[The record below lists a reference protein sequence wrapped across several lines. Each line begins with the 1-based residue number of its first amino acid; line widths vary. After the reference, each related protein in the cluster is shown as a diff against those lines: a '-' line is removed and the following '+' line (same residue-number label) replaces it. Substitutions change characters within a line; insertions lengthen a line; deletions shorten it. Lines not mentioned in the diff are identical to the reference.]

1 MYSSKFTL
9 IQSFFSCL
17 TSNATAWS
25 GFMHTRRVQWHCYIT
40 HFSEQAI
47 QGGLINHRAG

>member
-17 TSNATAWS
+17 T
-25 GFMHTRRVQWHCYIT
+25 GFCHCLVGFHAHDREQWHCYIT

-47 QGGLINHRAG
+47 QGGLIDHRAG